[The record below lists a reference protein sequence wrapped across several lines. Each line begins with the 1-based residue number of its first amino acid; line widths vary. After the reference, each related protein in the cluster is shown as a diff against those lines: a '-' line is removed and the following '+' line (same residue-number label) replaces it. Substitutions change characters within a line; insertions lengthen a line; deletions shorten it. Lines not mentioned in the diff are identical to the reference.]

1 MPFPGLSE
9 QERRDLLEKYFSDS
23 GDLPIFRQADLDLL
37 LCHGRGVAGGAGRG
51 MFVDNHVGG
60 SFYPAGSTLFLPG
73 KLEKVIEE
81 NAANADGREAV
92 SILFEQN
99 RPAAVLLDDN
109 SVLGHPTWSIRER
122 SGTCTGC

>member
-1 MPFPGLSE
+1 
-9 QERRDLLEKYFSDS
+9 
-23 GDLPIFRQADLDLL
+23 
-37 LCHGRGVAGGAGRG
+37 